1 MFSSFYF
8 VFNYLYNK
16 YASKLNDEKIL
27 KLLVNNSFNGS
38 LSNYQLFDLKRMNS
52 TNFLVKYSLGI
63 DLNKTD
69 FVTETDDSEHI
80 STKTSDYVEDPAPVD
95 INNPI
100 VYIYNSHQ
108 TEAYDKTNLEA
119 YNITP
124 TVMMA
129 SYILRERLNDLGI
142 PSIVET
148 GNITNILNNNNWSYG
163 YSYKASRIL
172 IENALASNA
181 SIKYLIDIHRDS
193 VGHDLSTITINDI
206 NYAKIMFV
214 IGSEYDTYE
223 SNLAFAKQLRLK
235 IDELY
240 PGLCR
245 GIAVK
250 SGKGVNGV
258 YNQDLSPRAIL
269 IEIGAQY
276 NNIEEV
282 NNTTGIIADVL
293 FSYIEGEQV

>member
-8 VFNYLYNK
+8 VFNYLYTKFTSEFN
-16 YASKLNDEKIL
+16 NEKVL
-27 KLLVNNSFNGS
+27 KLLVSNSFNDS
-38 LSNYQLFDLKRMNS
+38 LSNYKFFNLEKLNS

-63 DLNKTD
+63 DLDKNIIVTD
-69 FVTETDDSEHI
+69 TDEDIIGS
-80 STKTSDYVEDPAPVD
+80 SKTSNYIEDPSPVD
-95 INNPI
+95 IKNPL

-108 TEAYDKTNLEA
+108 TEAYDRTNLEA

-148 GNITNILNNNNWSYG
+148 GNITNILNNNNWNYS

-172 IENALASNA
+172 IENALANNQ

-193 VGHDLSTITINDI
+193 VAHDVSTINIDNK
-206 NYAKIMFV
+206 NYAKVMFV
-214 IGSEYDTYE
+214 IGSEYDTYQN
-223 SNLAFAKQLRLK
+223 NLEFAKNLRSKL
-235 IDELY
+235 DEKY

-258 YNQDLSPRAIL
+258 YNQDISPRAIL
-269 IEIGAQY
+269 IEVGAQY

-282 NNTTGIIADVL
+282 NNTTVVLADIL
-293 FSYIEGEQV
+293 FSYIEGDN